1 MKILIT
7 MGPTQEP
14 IDSVRFITNASS
26 GKMGL
31 ALVEEARKRDHNI
44 TVVSGLVNIETP
56 DGIKIIRVRT
66 AEEMINSTLQELKR
80 GYDLLISA
88 AAIADYS
95 PREFRQG
102 KMNSSKGEILL
113 RLKPTPKLTKVV
125 RENLPDLFIVAFKAE
140 FNLHKNELLERA
152 KAKLKKEN
160 LNLIIANDTGRN
172 RFGSD
177 KTEVWVL
184 DGRGVKHIPL
194 ADKSTIAGGILDAI
208 EKAIPSSQ

>member
-177 KTEVWVL
+177 RPRCGFLTGEGLSTFHWLIRVL
-184 DGRGVKHIPL
+184 
-194 ADKSTIAGGILDAI
+194 
-208 EKAIPSSQ
+208 